1 MKILTVRT
9 GQRKFGRITN
19 LFAKK
24 LDFGLIRLGHYIY
37 TFDDREIARSQGF
50 FSSRVGGTNKTN
62 KRFLE
67 VCDNFRPAI
76 IFLGHSD
83 IISNESLIEARG
95 LIPEVRIAHWTVDA
109 FSGPPNYKR
118 FERFAEVS
126 DAVFATTGRKALADF
141 KNPKNRAAYI
151 PNAVDSS
158 IERFLND
165 EKTQFDCDLMF
176 CGSANIAD
184 QRNNFII
191 KLLSEKNLDTV
202 RFDVRGL
209 GGKPQVFGDKYEH
222 VLSNSKM
229 SINLSK
235 ENDISLYSSSR
246 IAQIMGNG
254 ILTFIPAETGLNEII
269 HEEEAVFYSDYDDLI
284 EKIIYYNQNDKERKK
299 IAKNGRLASHQRFS
313 SERVAK
319 FMIELTTGSTFSE
332 KYEWLNHVL

>member
-9 GQRKFGRITN
+9 GQRKFGRVAN

-37 TFDDREIARSQGF
+37 TFDDREIARSQSL
-50 FSSRVGGTNKTN
+50 FSSRFGGTNKTN

-76 IFLGHSD
+76 IFLGHAD
-83 IISNESLIEARG
+83 IISNKALIEARR
-95 LIPEVRIAHWTVDA
+95 LIPNVRIAHWNVDA
-109 FSGPPNYKR
+109 FFVPRNYKR
-118 FERFAEVS
+118 FERFAKVS
-126 DAVFATTGRKALADF
+126 DAVFATTGGKVLADF
-141 KNPKNRAAYI
+141 KSPNNQVAYI

-165 EKTQFDCDLMF
+165 EKSQFDCDLMF
-176 CGSANIAD
+176 CGSTNIAD
-184 QRNNFII
+184 QRNNLIM
-191 KLLSEKNLDTV
+191 KLLSEKRLDTV

-209 GGKPQVFGDKYEH
+209 GGKPQVFGDKYDQ

-235 ENDISLYSSSR
+235 QNDFSLYSSSR

-254 ILTFIPAETGLNEII
+254 ILTFIPAKTGLNEII
-269 HEEEAVFYSDYDDLI
+269 HEDEAVFYSDYDDLI
-284 EKIIYYNQNDKERKK
+284 EKILYFNQNDEERRK
-299 IAKNGRLASHQRFS
+299 IAKNGRIASHQSFS